1 MRQDSLGLKEQHPSE
16 RASKHQLFMFTIAT
30 FYFSNATTSAFDYG
44 LMGSK
49 KRAKATTSLGV

>member
-1 MRQDSLGLKEQHPSE
+1 VKEDASMKQDSLGIKEQTPTE
-16 RASKHQLFMFTIAT
+16 RSLKLELAT

-49 KRAKATTSLGV
+49 